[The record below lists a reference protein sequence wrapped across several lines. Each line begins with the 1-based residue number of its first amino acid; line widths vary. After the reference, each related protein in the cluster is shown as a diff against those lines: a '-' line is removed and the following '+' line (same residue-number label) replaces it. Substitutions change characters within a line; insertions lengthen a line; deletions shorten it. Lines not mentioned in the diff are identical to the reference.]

1 MSTYFR
7 ILKAIIRENK
17 KQTAFCFGIM
27 LVMSVLQVAIPLAM
41 KGMVAKIEEM
51 PSVSLFLICIAIYA
65 VMWLCYNFLNVKWYK
80 HIDMLG
86 EKVLWF
92 IREKLYTAIW
102 SFEQDTYSRLGKSFL
117 KNVLF
122 TDVINVYGNIILYS
136 LNMFADFFM
145 IFILLLVSF
154 QVDVITTAILILAVV
169 IGFVFSFLSK
179 PVMADCSRIVN
190 QSMKQENA
198 VNDECVDAIEL
209 TRTNGLQDYYRNKVK
224 NSIHDFIKTAIKSDQ
239 KSVFL
244 QNLVEHYHQIMIM
257 AITGF
262 LVLHAQSTSAGTLV
276 YYIFV
281 TNLIIEKSRSIEGNL
296 YRFMKNMAAFEN
308 IDSILNEAETENED
322 GEELSDIS
330 EIRFDKVGL
339 VYENAA
345 RVFSDRSFTLKKG
358 DAVLLKGGNGC
369 GKSSTLKMIAGF
381 LAPSEGDIRYNSISY
396 KKLKRQSLYRNICY
410 LNQEELLLNETLP
423 EYISIMAHRDV
434 SEKEYQTYA
443 SKVNLTKDYGRITD
457 NGKSFSGGEK
467 KKAIIMK
474 LLARK
479 EEVSVILLDEIEA
492 GLDKES
498 QVLIGQIEKELLQ
511 EREHFIIVK
520 ISHGEVANLEC
531 YNKVI
536 ELN

>member
-1 MSTYFR
+1 MKKYVYKLKGLLFISVIFSVINAVINAAMLLFPGLLIDNYKKGLPYIQKMLFIYALIFIGYMINAYFYNRAADYRR
-7 ILKAIIRENK
+7 ILFEKAIK
-17 KQTAFCFGIM
+17 KDFFT
-27 LVMSVLQVAIPLAM
+27 SAI
-41 KGMVAKIEEM
+41 
-51 PSVSLFLICIAIYA
+51 
-65 VMWLCYNFLNVKWYK
+65 
-80 HIDMLG
+80 
-86 EKVLWF
+86 
-92 IREKLYTAIW
+92 
-102 SFEQDTYSRLGKSFL
+102 EQNYKSFHSWDVGEYISL
-117 KNVLF
+117 QTNDIAEMCMNYMNPLF
-122 TDVINVYGNIILYS
+122 
-136 LNMFADFFM
+136 
-145 IFILLLVSF
+145 FILDSM
-154 QVDVITTAILILAVV
+154 
-169 IGFVFSFLSK
+169 
-179 PVMADCSRIVN
+179 VMI
-190 QSMKQENA
+190 
-198 VNDECVDAIEL
+198 I
-209 TRTNGLQDYYRNKVK
+209 
-224 NSIHDFIKTAIKSDQ
+224 I
-239 KSVFL
+239 
-244 QNLVEHYHQIMIM
+244 YHQIMIM
-257 AITGF
+257 VITGF

-308 IDSILNEAETENED
+308 IDSILNEAEVENED

-330 EIRFDKVGL
+330 EISFDKVGL

-381 LAPSEGDIRYNSISY
+381 LAPSEGDIRYNGISY

-443 SKVNLTKDYGRITD
+443 SKVNLTKDYGRIID

-479 EEVSVILLDEIEA
+479 QEVSVILLDEIEA
-492 GLDKES
+492 GLD
-498 QVLIGQIEKELLQ
+498 
-511 EREHFIIVK
+511 
-520 ISHGEVANLEC
+520 
-531 YNKVI
+531 
-536 ELN
+536 

>member
-1 MSTYFR
+1 
-7 ILKAIIRENK
+7 
-17 KQTAFCFGIM
+17 
-27 LVMSVLQVAIPLAM
+27 MSVL
-41 KGMVAKIEEM
+41 
-51 PSVSLFLICIAIYA
+51 
-65 VMWLCYNFLNVKWYK
+65 
-80 HIDMLG
+80 
-86 EKVLWF
+86 
-92 IREKLYTAIW
+92 
-102 SFEQDTYSRLGKSFL
+102 
-117 KNVLF
+117 
-122 TDVINVYGNIILYS
+122 
-136 LNMFADFFM
+136 
-145 IFILLLVSF
+145 
-154 QVDVITTAILILAVV
+154 QVDVITTVILILAVV

-179 PVMADCSRIVN
+179 PVMSECSRIVN
-190 QSMKQENA
+190 QSMKRENA

-224 NSIHDFIKTAIKSDQ
+224 DSIHDFIGTAIKSDQ

-257 AITGF
+257 IMVITGF

-308 IDSILNEAETENED
+308 IDSILNEAEVENED

-330 EIRFDKVGL
+330 EISFDKVGL

-345 RVFSDRSFTLKKG
+345 RVFSDRSFTPKKG

-381 LAPSEGDIRYNSISY
+381 LAPSEGDIRYNGISY

-443 SKVNLTKDYGRITD
+443 SKVNLTKDYGRIID

-479 EEVSVILLDEIEA
+479 QEVSVILLDEIEA

-498 QVLIGQIEKELLQ
+498 QELIGQIEKEFLQ

-520 ISHGEVANLEC
+520 ISHGEVANREC

>member
-7 ILKAIIRENK
+7 ILKAIIRGNK

-92 IREKLYTAIW
+92 IREKLYNAIW

-136 LNMFADFFM
+136 LNMFADSFM

-154 QVDVITTAILILAVV
+154 QVDVITTVILILAVV

-179 PVMADCSRIVN
+179 PVMSECSRIVN
-190 QSMKQENA
+190 QSMKRENA

-224 NSIHDFIKTAIKSDQ
+224 DSIHDFIGTAIKSDQ

-257 AITGF
+257 VITGF
-262 LVLHAQSTSAGTLV
+262 LVLHAQSTSAGTLI

-308 IDSILNEAETENED
+308 IDSILSEAEADNEN

-330 EIRFDKVGL
+330 EICFDKVGL
-339 VYENAA
+339 TYENAA
-345 RVFSDRSFTLKKG
+345 RVFS
-358 DAVLLKGGNGC
+358 
-369 GKSSTLKMIAGF
+369 
-381 LAPSEGDIRYNSISY
+381 IRN
-396 KKLKRQSLYRNICY
+396 
-410 LNQEELLLNETLP
+410 
-423 EYISIMAHRDV
+423 
-434 SEKEYQTYA
+434 
-443 SKVNLTKDYGRITD
+443 
-457 NGKSFSGGEK
+457 
-467 KKAIIMK
+467 
-474 LLARK
+474 
-479 EEVSVILLDEIEA
+479 
-492 GLDKES
+492 
-498 QVLIGQIEKELLQ
+498 
-511 EREHFIIVK
+511 
-520 ISHGEVANLEC
+520 
-531 YNKVI
+531 
-536 ELN
+536 

>member
-65 VMWLCYNFLNVKWYK
+65 VMWLCYNFINVKWYK

-154 QVDVITTAILILAVV
+154 QVDAITTVILILAVAV
-169 IGFVFSFLSK
+169 GFAFSFLSK

-190 QSMKQENA
+190 QSMKRENA

-224 NSIHDFIKTAIKSDQ
+224 NSIHDFIGTAIKSDQ

-257 AITGF
+257 VITGF

-330 EIRFDKVGL
+330 EISFDKVGL

-479 EEVSVILLDEIEA
+479 QEVSVILLDEIEA

-498 QVLIGQIEKELLQ
+498 QELIGQIEKELLQ